1 MSRLLQLF
9 VGLALALFAG
19 CGKQEAKIP
28 PPQEATASAA
38 AEFCGM
44 SLAEME
50 GPKGQIF
57 VRDQAKPLWFGSVR
71 DTLAFL
77 LLPEFPKNIVAVYV
91 TDMAKAR
98 DWKHPEQGAWVEARQ
113 AYYVIESRKLTA
125 MHTAE
130 AVPFSTEAAAKRFA
144 AEYGGHVVRFAEIPR
159 SYILTDEAGAGS

>member
-1 MSRLLQLF
+1 MSRLPQLLA
-9 VGLALALFAG
+9 VLALALLAG

-28 PPQEATASAA
+28 PPREATGSAVA
-38 AEFCGM
+38 QFCGM

-57 VRDQAKPLWFGSVR
+57 VRDQANPLWFGSVR

-91 TDMAKAR
+91 TDMAKAPN
-98 DWKHPEQGAWVEARQ
+98 WEHPEQGAWVEARQ
-113 AYYVIESRKLTA
+113 AYYVIDSRELTA

-130 AVPFSTEAAAKRFA
+130 AVPFSTEAAAKRFT
-144 AEYGGHVVRFAEIPR
+144 AEHGGRVVRFTEIPR
-159 SYILTDEAGAGS
+159 NYILPDEAGTGS